1 MLLRIATAIG
11 VTLALAGLLYALSS
25 RPGKPAQPS
34 LAAALRVGCLALG
47 ASAWLAM
54 ASTALVWLFPLNVVA
69 SAAVGYFGTRSAQS
83 AFPASEVKAFV
94 ILASAC
100 GAAIAAALATGGD
113 PFVLQVAAP
122 YSLLNAIALGAAAYM
137 ALRHRR
143 GVA

>member
-34 LAAALRVGCLALG
+34 LAAAPRVGCLALG

-83 AFPASEVKAFV
+83 AFPASEVKVFV

-100 GAAIAAALATGGD
+100 GVAIAAALATGGD
-113 PFVLQVAAP
+113 PFVLQVAVP